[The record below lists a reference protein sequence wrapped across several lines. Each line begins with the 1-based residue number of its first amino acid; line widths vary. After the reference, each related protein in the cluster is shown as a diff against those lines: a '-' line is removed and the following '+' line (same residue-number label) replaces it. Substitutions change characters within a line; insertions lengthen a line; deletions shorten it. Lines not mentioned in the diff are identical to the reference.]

1 MKFKRVLK
9 EYTDFTPTNI
19 DPGSK
24 NNLMQKALS
33 PAMAKRQFLYGKSGA
48 RKGTIRSTSQ
58 SRRETLENI
67 TAQNVMP
74 TLESAYEYMI
84 AIGTAFKPALGSRL
98 RSEVR
103 RIQRIV
109 KQFVDREAR
118 KQT

>member
-1 MKFKRVLK
+1 MKRLLPFLLFFTAL
-9 EYTDFTPTNI
+9 YTV
-19 DPGSK
+19 
-24 NNLMQKALS
+24 
-33 PAMAKRQFLYGKSGA
+33 
-48 RKGTIRSTSQ
+48 
-58 SRRETLENI
+58 NI

-74 TLESAYEYMI
+74 TLEGAYEYVI